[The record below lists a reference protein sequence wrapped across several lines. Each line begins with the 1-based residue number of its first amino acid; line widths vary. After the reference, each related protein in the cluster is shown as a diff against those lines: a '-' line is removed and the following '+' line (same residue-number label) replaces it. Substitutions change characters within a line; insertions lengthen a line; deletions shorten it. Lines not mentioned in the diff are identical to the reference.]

1 MNPIF
6 PSILSTKFFELE
18 SRLRSFASNG
28 IDFIHLD
35 VMDGHFVNNISFGP
49 TAIPAIRSKFDFKF
63 DSHLMVSDPR
73 KMIPWYIEA
82 GSDWISFHVETG
94 QSIEENIAVIKNN
107 GLSAGLVLN
116 PDTAVESVFPY
127 IDEVG
132 YVLIMSVFPGYGGQK
147 FIEATFDR
155 VFKLKEKIKQEGNRC
170 LIQVDGGVSAANVGR
185 LKAAG
190 ADIFVVGTFLYNS
203 EHISETIN
211 LMQNKID
218 GV

>member
-1 MNPIF
+1 
-6 PSILSTKFFELE
+6 
-18 SRLRSFASNG
+18 
-28 IDFIHLD
+28 
-35 VMDGHFVNNISFGP
+35 MDGHFVDNISFGP
-49 TAIPAIRSKFDFKF
+49 AAIPAIRSQFDFKF
-63 DSHLMVSDPR
+63 DSHLMVSDPL

-82 GSDWISFHVETG
+82 GSDWVSFHVETD
-94 QSIEENIAVIKNN
+94 QNIEENIAVIKNN

-127 IDEVG
+127 INEVG

-170 LIQVDGGVSAANVGR
+170 LVQVDGGVNAANVGR
-185 LKAAG
+185 LKEAG

-211 LMQNKID
+211 LMQNKIN